1 MIKKINATVYKY
13 YVTTWVF
20 FLILLKR
27 EIPEWLRS
35 NAKEIIEVETIIGQS
50 EKYVK

>member
-1 MIKKINATVYKY
+1 MITRINSTIYKY

-27 EIPEWLRS
+27 EVPEWLRS
-35 NAKEIIEVETIIGQS
+35 NAKDIIEIETIVGQS